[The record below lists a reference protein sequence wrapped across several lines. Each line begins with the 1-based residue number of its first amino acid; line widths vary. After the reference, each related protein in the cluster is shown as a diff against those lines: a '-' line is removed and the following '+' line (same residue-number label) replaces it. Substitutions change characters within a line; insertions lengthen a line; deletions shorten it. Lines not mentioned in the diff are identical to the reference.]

1 MITANVAGS
10 SGSHVRRDR
19 RDSGSS
25 ISSADLEEIERKCND
40 SRRHQNGQGA
50 NGSGQVEDYTDEQR
64 QALEEEAKRI
74 RQLILEH
81 RRKKFL
87 KDYKTW
93 GYLLCVATVVIG
105 AIVIIIL
112 LGAGVISTDTSS

>member
-10 SGSHVRRDR
+10 SGHVRRDR
-19 RDSGSS
+19 RDSDSSS

-40 SRRHQNGQGA
+40 SRRQHNGQGGA
-50 NGSGQVEDYTDEQR
+50 NSADEYTDEQR
-64 QALEEEAKRI
+64 QALEDEAKRL
-74 RQLILEH
+74 RQLISEH
-81 RRKKFL
+81 RRKKFF

-105 AIVIIIL
+105 AIVLIIL
-112 LGAGVISTDTSS
+112 LGTGVISTDTSSS